1 MKNCNNKI
9 HQLMTE
15 KEELMKLQRLLKSI
29 MQNVNKELKHE
40 RQLLKTNKQSASA
53 DIYYK
58 MYGRARIK
66 QKGGASD

>member
-1 MKNCNNKI
+1 MKNCNNKL

>member
-9 HQLMTE
+9 LQLMTE

>member
-1 MKNCNNKI
+1 MKNCNNI
-9 HQLMTE
+9 ILQLMTE

-40 RQLLKTNKQSASA
+40 RQLLKTNKQSTSA

>member
-1 MKNCNNKI
+1 
-9 HQLMTE
+9 
-15 KEELMKLQRLLKSI
+15 MKLQRLLKSI